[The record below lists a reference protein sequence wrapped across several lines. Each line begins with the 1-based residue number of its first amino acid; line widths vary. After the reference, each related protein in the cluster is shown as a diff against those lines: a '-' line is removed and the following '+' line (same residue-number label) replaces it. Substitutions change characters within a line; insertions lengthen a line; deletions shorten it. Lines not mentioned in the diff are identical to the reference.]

1 MQDEIN
7 EKTIALYIKTG
18 KLTAQT
24 LQKAMKTLLA
34 QMKKQKD
41 KTPQGKQTLKQLMK
55 QNAGVSNIEITEGN
69 IKALLTWLTRSKP
82 IRSVARQSRKRSP
95 LSGRSFWQIRKRHR
109 RNPQSRSHRTWK
121 GAERLEKLKKFED
134 VDVIASLEAIMKQ
147 NTAFY
152 QSDFDIDKRILLEA
166 AARPVAED
174 KRLLWFSRPSGTCCV
189 RERDVF
195 LKDTRQHNTWRFY
208 GEQTRDKIL
217 AYAVEL
223 TGTER
228 GKLKGNLYELDYP
241 QHFRDVA
248 EKSILADNY
257 TLIYE
262 HGERSQPAGQYFDG
276 NPDPQLGKFE
286 RFEAQPNDLEA
297 LKALLRE
304 QQHSRKQHRPGDFK
318 EHIAALHDCRIET
331 EAHRVVEEMKKFDK
345 PNSPDKSHFSAELSP
360 YFLRLATDKDMDRL
374 FSMLPYKSLS
384 FSAMEGKH
392 GVYAL
397 ISKDENRDRS
407 IKKPRPSLRA
417 QLEADKAKTTP
428 KKAAAKSKNHE
439 MEV

>member
-1 MQDEIN
+1 MSRGMVVDFAVHQPDREDGGIPN
-7 EKTIALYIKTG
+7 PHFHVLCPIRPIEQNG
-18 KLTAQT
+18 KW
-24 LQKAMKTLLA
+24 
-34 QMKKQKD
+34 
-41 KTPQGKQTLKQLMK
+41 GLKQRRVYELDEDGNRIRD
-55 QNAGVSNIEITEGN
+55 QNGEYVFNAVPTTDWGSPETLEYWRQ
-69 IKALLTWLTRSKP
+69 TWAELCNGKFAEKGLDVR
-82 IRSVARQSRKRSP
+82 ID
-95 LSGRSFWQIRKRHR
+95 H
-109 RNPQSRSHRTWK
+109 RSHRTWK

-304 QQHSRKQHRPGDFK
+304 QQHSRKQHRPGDIK

-407 IKKPRPSLRA
+407 IKKPSPSLRA

>member
-1 MQDEIN
+1 M
-7 EKTIALYIKTG
+7 
-18 KLTAQT
+18 
-24 LQKAMKTLLA
+24 
-34 QMKKQKD
+34 
-41 KTPQGKQTLKQLMK
+41 
-55 QNAGVSNIEITEGN
+55 
-69 IKALLTWLTRSKP
+69 
-82 IRSVARQSRKRSP
+82 
-95 LSGRSFWQIRKRHR
+95 
-109 RNPQSRSHRTWK
+109 
-121 GAERLEKLKKFED
+121 EKLKKFED

-304 QQHSRKQHRPGDFK
+304 QQHSRKQHRPGAFK